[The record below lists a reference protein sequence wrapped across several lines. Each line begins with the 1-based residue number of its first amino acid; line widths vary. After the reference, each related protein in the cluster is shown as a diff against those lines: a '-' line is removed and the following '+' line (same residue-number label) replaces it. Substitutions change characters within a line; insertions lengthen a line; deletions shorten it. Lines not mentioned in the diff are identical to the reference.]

1 MRARNLMRI
10 IIFDLGQVP
19 RKGIIVHFLHNKV
32 KNLFVIFIIF
42 TTVLLIPAGLV
53 SCKFKVVDKYEVTR
67 EMMGT
72 YITVIVYAD
81 KDTAGEAIE
90 AAFKRIGE
98 IESIASIYDENS
110 EASRLNNEGSI
121 ESPSRE
127 FRELMDLSVYYY
139 NISGGSFDITIGPVL
154 ELWKEG
160 LWRET
165 EEVQAKRVEEALKYV
180 GSDKIVIE
188 DTKIY
193 FGIPGMSI
201 DLGGIAKGYAVDEAL
216 KALTGLGIDNALVN
230 AGGDIGTIGIKSDG
244 TGWLVELDDPFGDDK
259 GDPGTV
265 EPLPGFIIEGMAVA
279 TSGNYYRYYNPEKS
293 VHHITDPLTGYS
305 ADECISVT
313 IIASNCTEADVLA
326 TSVFV
331 MGPTRGLELI
341 EEIDGV
347 ETLIID
353 NERKSTTSTGLSKY
367 MK

>member
-1 MRARNLMRI
+1 M
-10 IIFDLGQVP
+10 
-19 RKGIIVHFLHNKV
+19 IVHFLHNKV
-32 KNLFVIFIIF
+32 KNLFIVFTIF
-42 TTVLLIPAGLV
+42 TAVLLTLTALV
-53 SCKFKVVDKYEVTR
+53 SCKFKIVDRYEMTR

-72 YITVIVYAD
+72 YITVIVYGD
-81 KDTAGEAIE
+81 EDTADEAIE

-110 EASRLNNEGSI
+110 EASRLNNEGII

-127 FRELMDLSVYYY
+127 FRELMELSVYYY
-139 NISGGSFDITIGPVL
+139 NISGGSFDISISPVL

-165 EEVQAKRVEEALKYV
+165 EEVQAKRVEETLEYV

-193 FGIPGMSI
+193 FKSPGMSI
-201 DLGGIAKGYAVDEAL
+201 YLGGIAKGYAVDEAL
-216 KALTGLGIDNALVN
+216 KVLAGLGIDSALVN
-230 AGGDIGTIGIKSDG
+230 AGGDIGTIGVKPDG
-244 TGWLVELDDPFGDDK
+244 TGWLIELDNPFDDEEESA
-259 GDPGTV
+259 TT
-265 EPLPGFIIEGMAVA
+265 EPLPGFIIEEMAVA
-279 TSGNYYRYYNPEKS
+279 TSGNYYRYYDPEKS

-305 ADECISVT
+305 ADGCTSVT
-313 IIASNCTEADVLA
+313 IIASSCTEADVLA

-331 MGPTRGLELI
+331 KGPIEGLKFI

-347 ETLIID
+347 EALIID
-353 NERKSTTSTGLSKY
+353 NNRKSTASTGLSKY